1 MEVIRWIIGIILI
14 SASFWV
20 LIVNWMAL
28 VLSII
33 SQRFHSQVP
42 LCGALLGIGGLLLM
56 PIKMPCLFFYFLPAV
71 LDCGTIMCVAWGVY
85 VVYKGIK
92 TKARLIVNKDHSRK
106 A

>member
-56 PIKMPCLFFYFLPAV
+56 PIKMPYLFFLFFAGRIGLRNYYVRRLGSI
-71 LDCGTIMCVAWGVY
+71 CG
-85 VVYKGIK
+85 
-92 TKARLIVNKDHSRK
+92 L
-106 A
+106 